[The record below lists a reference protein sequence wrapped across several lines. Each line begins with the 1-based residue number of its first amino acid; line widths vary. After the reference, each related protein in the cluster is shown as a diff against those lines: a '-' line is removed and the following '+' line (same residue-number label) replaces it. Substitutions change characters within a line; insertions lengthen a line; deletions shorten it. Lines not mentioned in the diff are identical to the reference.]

1 MKKIGFVG
9 LGIMGL
15 PMAHNLQRAGYELFV
30 YNRTESKAKSLEDH
44 GAELCSSPADVAAK
58 SDAVVIMLK
67 ADKEAEEAVLGPS
80 GLIKGARAGQ
90 IFLNSSTVLPST
102 SKRLAETVA
111 KNGIDM
117 LDCPVT
123 GSAPQAI
130 EGKLNFI
137 VGGKKESFDRC
148 IPLFDAM
155 GKAKYH
161 LGPSGSGSYAKLAN
175 NTMFALNLISFIEAI
190 SIVSKSGID
199 PELFLEIVG
208 QGGARSIASEQK
220 LPKILARDFSPAF
233 SLGMMNKDLGLIETL
248 ASELNISTPVLELV
262 KDLFDQAIDK
272 GWGDEDACGIV
283 RLYEALNDHTITKA
297 VPV

>member
-15 PMAHNLQRAGYELFV
+15 PMAHNLRKAGYELFV
-30 YNRTESKAKSLEDH
+30 YNRTASKAKSLEEH
-44 GAELCSSPADVAAK
+44 GAELCSCPADVAAR
-58 SDAVVIMLK
+58 SEAVVIMVK
-67 ADKEAEEAVLGPS
+67 ADQEVEETVLGAG
-80 GLIKGARAGQ
+80 GLIKSARTGQ
-90 IFLNSSTVLPST
+90 IFLNSSTILPST
-102 SKRLAETVA
+102 SQRLAETVA

-148 IPLFDAM
+148 LPLFNAM
-155 GKAKYH
+155 GKAAYY

-199 PELFLEIVG
+199 PELFIEIVG

-248 ASELNISTPVLELV
+248 ASELNMSTPVVKLV
-262 KDLFDQAIDK
+262 KDLFGQAMDK
-272 GWGDEDACGIV
+272 GWGDEDVCAIV
-283 RLYEALNDHTITKA
+283 RLYEALDGHAIAKA
-297 VPV
+297 HPV